1 AEAERQALLAA
12 MRSRSGAL
20 MEWHHSRGREKWL
33 ATQSFTSWK
42 MQVRSLRWARS
53 YALSS
58 VVSSDLALIRQ
69 VLAELRRFVVVTR
82 NQRAADGDEARL
94 GALDQL
100 QSRLVTWHSD
110 RGLDRLLLV
119 QTIGAWRNVS
129 LDLRTAV
136 CACFVREA
144 GCDQALLAVILAEWR
159 LLLRQTAREHAVAL
173 NGELRAQCHWRATLV
188 LASRQVGESEQL
200 KAVLF
205 SCWRRQISCLK
216 AAMRRGR
223 LRQDHVVSL
232 ALASSLSEWRL
243 QSKEQLW
250 RRKQQEMASLLAQAG
265 AQLVEAGRREVR
277 QGRAANNGTRLASS
291 NMGPRIA
298 CLRSDLDASRA
309 LAAWSRAAVQLRAER
324 LGDERTSEFQ
334 AHGEQMTLQ

>member
-1 AEAERQALLAA
+1 AQCLDGWRQVTRSTRAKMQTAMALSWGCESMLMAAVVPRWKQVCVATRHAAAETACNKLQAALWQRGLRAAATLVQGQGKALMALLVAAWRQLLADKSWTCKAEAERQALLAA

-129 LDLRTAV
+129 LELRSAV
-136 CACFVREA
+136 CACFAREA

-188 LASRQVGESEQL
+188 LA
-200 KAVLF
+200 
-205 SCWRRQISCLK
+205 
-216 AAMRRGR
+216 
-223 LRQDHVVSL
+223 
-232 ALASSLSEWRL
+232 
-243 QSKEQLW
+243 
-250 RRKQQEMASLLAQAG
+250 
-265 AQLVEAGRREVR
+265 
-277 QGRAANNGTRLASS
+277 
-291 NMGPRIA
+291 
-298 CLRSDLDASRA
+298 
-309 LAAWSRAAVQLRAER
+309 
-324 LGDERTSEFQ
+324 
-334 AHGEQMTLQ
+334 